1 MWVAGAVALV
11 VLVLLMPHLLG
22 TYYLSL
28 LTESLLF
35 AVAALS
41 LDLVWGYTGIPDLGH
56 ALWFGTGALAVG
68 MMTTK
73 LDPTGLVLG
82 NYGGLGRHIAGI
94 VIGMVV
100 AGAIALAVGLLSFSQ
115 GESDPFYI
123 AIVTLALTVVAGTLY
138 GQTTQWTGGDK
149 GLFGF
154 AYHGYSGTTWYYI
167 CAVLLIV
174 IAAGALA
181 LVRSDF
187 GLVIKAIRDNQRR
200 VRFFG
205 TNVEAVKIGVFV
217 LGAVLAALAGG
228 VYATIVGFVSAP
240 LFGFLFSTQ
249 ILIWVAVG
257 GRGTIIGPVLGAIG
271 LSFVT
276 SKLNASYPTAMVA
289 LPRPAVRD
297 GSRLRAGRG
306 VPRRSRGSG
315 RSLLHRRRPA
325 EGQPGARPSA
335 PRSTPELRPRG
346 EAVTV
351 VSELEFSYGA
361 LEVLRGVDFDI
372 KAGELLCI
380 VGPNGAGKSTLLN
393 VLTDGKLPARGSI
406 EYHLHAGELARR
418 GKAIHRLARAGIA
431 RKFQIPHLFDSL
443 TVARRRSC
451 SHRGRAGSP
460 RSTSGR
466 RRSRSRDRC
475 STSSARRGSRAERT
489 SPRRRSPTAS
499 SRASSWRAA
508 VSVRPELLLL
518 DEPTAGLTS
527 NERHV
532 IGDVFR
538 RLVEAGMTIV
548 LIEKHDLDFVARV
561 ADRRDRAARRTRG
574 RVRDARRG
582 LRARRSCA
590 RRRTSGTV
598 AVT

>member
-1 MWVAGAVALV
+1 MSKTRGLWVAGAVALV

-138 GQTTQWTGGDK
+138 GQTTQWTGGDN

-276 SKLNASYPTAMVA
+276 SKLNASYPTEWSLFLGLLFVTVVVFV
-289 LPRPAVRD
+289 PD
-297 GSRLRAGRG
+297 GVFPPLARL
-306 VPRRSRGSG
+306 G

-325 EGQPGARPSA
+325 KVSRVLTSA
-335 PRSTPELRPRG
+335 PRATPELRPRG

-406 EYHLHAGELARR
+406 EYHLHAGELTRR

-443 TVARRRSC
+443 TVAETILLASRKGRIPSLYKRTKEIPVARSVLDIVGATGLE
-451 SHRGRAGSP
+451 GREDVPSP
-460 RSTSGR
+460 ALAHGLKQGLEL
-466 RRSRSRDRC
+466 
-475 STSSARRGSRAERT
+475 A
-489 SPRRRSPTAS
+489 
-499 SRASSWRAA
+499 AA

-548 LIEKHDLDFVARV
+548 LIEHDLDFVARV
-561 ADRRDRAARRTRG
+561 ADRVIVLHGG
-574 RVRDARRG
+574 RVVE
-582 LRARRSCA
+582 
-590 RRRTSGTV
+590 SGTPAEV
-598 AVT
+598 SASAVVREAYVGTAVT

>member
-1 MWVAGAVALV
+1 M
-11 VLVLLMPHLLG
+11 
-22 TYYLSL
+22 
-28 LTESLLF
+28 
-35 AVAALS
+35 
-41 LDLVWGYTGIPDLGH
+41 
-56 ALWFGTGALAVG
+56 
-68 MMTTK
+68 
-73 LDPTGLVLG
+73 LG

-138 GQTTQWTGGDK
+138 GQTTQWTGGDN

-167 CAVLLIV
+167 CAALLIV

-276 SKLNASYPTAMVA
+276 SKLNASYPTEWSLFLGLLFVTVVVFV
-289 LPRPAVRD
+289 PD
-297 GSRLRAGRG
+297 GVFPPLGRL
-306 VPRRSRGSG
+306 G

-325 EGQPGARPSA
+325 RVSRVLTSA

-361 LEVLRGVDFDI
+361 LEVLRGVDFEI

-406 EYHLHAGELARR
+406 EYHLHAGELTRR

-443 TVARRRSC
+443 TVAETILLASRKGRIPSLYRRTKEIPVAEVGAR
-451 SHRGRAGSP
+451 HRRGNGPRGPRGRAVAGARPRPEAGPRAGSGGLRASRAAAARRADRRADEQRAP
-460 RSTSGR
+460 RDRRRLPPSGR
-466 RRSRSRDRC
+466 GRDDDRPDRARPRFRR
-475 STSSARRGSRAERT
+475 ARRG
-489 SPRRRSPTAS
+489 P
-499 SRASSWRAA
+499 
-508 VSVRPELLLL
+508 
-518 DEPTAGLTS
+518 
-527 NERHV
+527 
-532 IGDVFR
+532 
-538 RLVEAGMTIV
+538 
-548 LIEKHDLDFVARV
+548 
-561 ADRRDRAARRTRG
+561 RDRPARRPRG
-574 RVRDARRG
+574 RVRDAGRG
-582 LRARRSCA
+582 LGLRGRA
-590 RRRTSGTV
+590 
-598 AVT
+598 

>member
-1 MWVAGAVALV
+1 MSKTRGLWVAGAVALV

-138 GQTTQWTGGDK
+138 GQTTQWTGGDN

-276 SKLNASYPTAMVA
+276 SKLNASYPTEWSLFLGLLFVTVVVFV
-289 LPRPAVRD
+289 PD
-297 GSRLRAGRG
+297 GVFPPLARL
-306 VPRRSRGSG
+306 G

-325 EGQPGARPSA
+325 KVSRVLTSAPRARPS
-335 PRSTPELRPRG
+335 S
-346 EAVTV
+346 
-351 VSELEFSYGA
+351 
-361 LEVLRGVDFDI
+361 
-372 KAGELLCI
+372 
-380 VGPNGAGKSTLLN
+380 
-393 VLTDGKLPARGSI
+393 
-406 EYHLHAGELARR
+406 
-418 GKAIHRLARAGIA
+418 
-431 RKFQIPHLFDSL
+431 
-443 TVARRRSC
+443 
-451 SHRGRAGSP
+451 GRAA
-460 RSTSGR
+460 
-466 RRSRSRDRC
+466 RRSRSSPSSSSPTARSRFCAGSTSRSRRASCSASSGRTAPASRRC
-475 STSSARRGSRAERT
+475 STSSPTGSCRPAARSSTTSTPASWRGGGRRSTASRVQASPGSSRSRT
-489 SPRRRSPTAS
+489 SSTA
-499 SRASSWRAA
+499 
-508 VSVRPELLLL
+508 
-518 DEPTAGLTS
+518 
-527 NERHV
+527 
-532 IGDVFR
+532 
-538 RLVEAGMTIV
+538 
-548 LIEKHDLDFVARV
+548 
-561 ADRRDRAARRTRG
+561 
-574 RVRDARRG
+574 
-582 LRARRSCA
+582 
-590 RRRTSGTV
+590 
-598 AVT
+598 